1 MLRKKSQPAR
11 HALWRQWWE
20 ALKRVSA
27 GNGSCSAAAHSPVAT
42 GRFEGKLPCV
52 DRVWGDEE
60 EKSVSHIWYY
70 TAWIE
75 KNGLGEARPEVTE
88 NSAEVK
94 IRIKGMRTNVRSPR
108 NYQIGGVRKAPIF
121 SKFCMLKSLFI
132 Y

>member
-1 MLRKKSQPAR
+1 MKRRTPK
-11 HALWRQWWE
+11 WE
-20 ALKRVSA
+20 LGGDWEVGRAKEEKPTSETCPVEAMVGGLKRVSA
-27 GNGSCSAAAHSPVAT
+27 GNGSCSAVAHSPVVT
-42 GRFEGKLPCV
+42 GRLEGKLPCV
-52 DRVWGDEE
+52 DGVWGDED

-108 NYQIGGVRKAPIF
+108 NYQMGVG
-121 SKFCMLKSLFI
+121 
-132 Y
+132 